1 VGVFV
6 WLLNLDRPAWHVSSI
21 IQNAAFPLAMI
32 VVLVVAVRVL
42 LSGAREAEL
51 NWVTDP

>member
-1 VGVFV
+1 
-6 WLLNLDRPAWHVSSI
+6 
-21 IQNAAFPLAMI
+21 MI
-32 VVLVVAVRVL
+32 VILVVAIWVL